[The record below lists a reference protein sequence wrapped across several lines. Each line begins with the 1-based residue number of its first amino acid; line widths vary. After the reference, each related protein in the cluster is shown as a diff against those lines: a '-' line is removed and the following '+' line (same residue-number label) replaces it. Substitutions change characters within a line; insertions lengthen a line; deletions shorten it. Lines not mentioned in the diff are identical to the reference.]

1 MGDVHCV
8 FRGFISLS
16 IGYHDILRVSSLK
29 NDILNDSVN
38 ATKTRMVFV
47 RKDIY
52 FREYA
57 CKGVHYI
64 GKTARK
70 IDDLFVNKP
79 YKNGNA

>member
-38 ATKTRMVFV
+38 ATKTRMVFSYEKTFIFV
-47 RKDIY
+47 SMRAK
-52 FREYA
+52 A
-57 CKGVHYI
+57 CIVLVKLHE
-64 GKTARK
+64 K
-70 IDDLFVNKP
+70 
-79 YKNGNA
+79 

>member
-38 ATKTRMVFV
+38 ATKHEWFFSERTFIFV
-47 RKDIY
+47 SMRKGIVLVKLH
-52 FREYA
+52 E
-57 CKGVHYI
+57 K
-64 GKTARK
+64 
-70 IDDLFVNKP
+70 
-79 YKNGNA
+79 